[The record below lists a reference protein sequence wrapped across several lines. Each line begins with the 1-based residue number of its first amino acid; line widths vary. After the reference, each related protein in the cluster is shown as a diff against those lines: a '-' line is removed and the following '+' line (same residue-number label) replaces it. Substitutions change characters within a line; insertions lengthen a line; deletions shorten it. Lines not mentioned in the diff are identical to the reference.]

1 MGKMIV
7 CCWFFLKVKTNQ
19 TDCSLNE
26 PTSAVSTN
34 TVMACATYFF
44 TLLVLLKMYEKFILH
59 VKIWF
64 VNRNTEF
71 KDILIT

>member
-44 TLLVLLKMYEKFILH
+44 TLVALLWMYEKFILH
-59 VKIWF
+59 VKISFDNW
-64 VNRNTEF
+64 NIEF
-71 KDILIT
+71 EDILVT